1 MSFELAIGEKISNLI
16 MICSMF
22 VGGIVVSFIE
32 GWILSAILLLYLP
45 IIIYLHSK
53 NIKVKVSVS
62 EQEEEIYH

>member
-22 VGGIVVSFIE
+22 LGGIVVSFIQ

-45 IIIYLHSK
+45 IIICLHSR
-53 NIKVKVSVS
+53 NIRVKV
-62 EQEEEIYH
+62 